1 MIYANHLHNL
11 ATSKPRIS
19 MAEIE
24 AICIT
29 MAKQGELY
37 CWVHNPIANED
48 IQRLKINGFIVK
60 KYSNS
65 SYRIDWSQP
74 YEPLTL

>member
-1 MIYANHLHNL
+1 
-11 ATSKPRIS
+11 

-48 IQRLKINGFIVK
+48 IQRLKMNGFEVVK
-60 KYSNS
+60 NNHGN
-65 SYRIDWSQP
+65 YRIDWSIP
-74 YEPLTL
+74 TNF

>member
-24 AICIT
+24 AACIDK
-29 MAKQGELY
+29 AKQGEMY
-37 CWVHNPIANED
+37 CWVKGPIANED
-48 IQRLKINGFIVK
+48 IQRLKINGFEVVEHKNAI
-60 KYSNS
+60 
-65 SYRIDWSQP
+65 YRIDWSQP
-74 YEPLTL
+74 TNI

>member
-24 AICIT
+24 AICIDK
-29 MAKQGELY
+29 AKQGELY
-37 CWVHNPIANED
+37 CWVYNPIANED
-48 IQRLKINGFIVK
+48 IQRLKMNGFEVVK
-60 KYSNS
+60 NNHGN
-65 SYRIDWSQP
+65 YRIDWSQP
-74 YEPLTL
+74 SNI

>member
-24 AICIT
+24 AICIDK
-29 MAKQGELY
+29 AKQGEMY

-48 IQRLKINGFIVK
+48 IQRLRMNGFKVTIYDK
-60 KYSNS
+60 AIYH
-65 SYRIDWSQP
+65 IDWSKP
-74 YEPLTL
+74 FNI

>member
-1 MIYANHLHNL
+1 MIYANHLYNL

-24 AICIT
+24 AICIDK
-29 MAKQGELY
+29 AKQGEMY
-37 CWVHNPIANED
+37 CWVKGPIANED
-48 IQRLKINGFIVK
+48 IQRLKMNGFQVEK
-60 KYSNS
+60 HNNA

-74 YEPLTL
+74 TNI